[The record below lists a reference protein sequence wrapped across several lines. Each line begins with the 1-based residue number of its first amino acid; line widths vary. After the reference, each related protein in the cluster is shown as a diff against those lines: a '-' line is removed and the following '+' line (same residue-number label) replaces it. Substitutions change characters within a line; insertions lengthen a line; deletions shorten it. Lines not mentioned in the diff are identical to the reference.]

1 MEPAEIIQQAQAEGL
16 RLSLAES
23 GGIAYEGPEL
33 AARRWLPAIREA
45 KAALVELLA
54 RQVVGLPCGR
64 CGGIAYTLAPGG
76 FTWPDGEHG
85 DGWRCVRCG
94 AVFLMTGAGME
105 RPDQGGEK
113 LSDLFRQLPAGLFVK
128 MKR

>member
-16 RLSLAES
+16 RITLAES
-23 GGIAYEGPEL
+23 GGITYEGPEQV
-33 AARRWLPAIREA
+33 AAKWLPAIRDH

-64 CGGIAYTLAPGG
+64 CGGRRYLPAPGG
-76 FTWPDGEHG
+76 WTWPDGEHG
-85 DGWRCVRCG
+85 DGWRCTGCG
-94 AVFLMTGAGME
+94 TVFLVSGAGLE

-113 LSDLFRQLPAGLFVK
+113 LSDLFGQLPAGRFVSAK
-128 MKR
+128 